1 MSRVFHGRVGCW
13 RFALVL
19 TVLFLGMGSGSS
31 SLPAQAQGACPI
43 EENRPQE
50 IVPLMHSIPVEG
62 TVRSTVGDLG
72 AFDTTQY
79 TIMVPST
86 PELDTGQAQLR
97 LELLNLTNR
106 NADIDLIVRVGQPVG
121 LALQG
126 GRCIIQAD
134 YFARSETGEETLTID
149 ANSEPPLQAATYYI
163 AVLNFEFDRP
173 GPQDYRLTA
182 QLTPPPL
189 PPCPE
194 CFLLPGEPRTGQAAP
209 QSLTPPDQQFLLEIP
224 TGTRI
229 LALSLVNQGTGMM
242 NLHVGVGHPVESTDG
257 SIAAEFSL
265 YDASGPFLISGGQ
278 LKGASLI
285 YVSIENPE
293 SFEQPFALTALLVP
307 NIHKLKTS
315 DVGQLFNGET
325 ANTTITD
332 GRLRAIIERQLET
345 GQGRLALTQ
354 YAISVSSAIQ
364 GLRVELT
371 GEVPSVL
378 RVHIRWAKPVEIA
391 DGRVVSDLSTSV
403 KELSGSIVLTGGLFQ
418 AGTYYVAVESM
429 GQEAQKY
436 TLTINAEGGS

>member
-1 MSRVFHGRVGCW
+1 MLTLFHWRVGNW
-13 RFALVL
+13 GFVLIL
-19 TVLFLGMGSGSS
+19 TVLFLGVGSGSS
-31 SLPAQAQGACPI
+31 LPTQAQGACPI

-50 IVPLMHSIPVEG
+50 IVPLMHNVPVEG
-62 TVRSTVGDLG
+62 TVRSTVGDVG

-79 TIMVPST
+79 TIDVPST
-86 PELDTGQAQLR
+86 PELDAGQAQLR

-121 LALQG
+121 LALEG
-126 GRCIIQAD
+126 GRCLIQAD
-134 YFARSETGEETLTID
+134 YLARSETGEETLTID
-149 ANSEPPLQAATYYI
+149 ANSEPPLQAVMYYI

-224 TGTRI
+224 TGTRT
-229 LALSLVNQGTGMM
+229 LALSLVKQGTGTL
-242 NLHVGVGHPVESTDG
+242 NLHVGVGRPVESQNGT
-257 SIAAEFSL
+257 IAADFSL
-265 YDASGPFLISGGQ
+265 YDVSGLFFISSGQ
-278 LKGASLI
+278 LKGTSLI
-285 YVSIENPE
+285 YFAVENPE

-307 NIHKLKTS
+307 NIRKVKASDFGQPFSADTASTS
-315 DVGQLFNGET
+315 IMDE
-325 ANTTITD
+325 
-332 GRLRAIIERQLET
+332 RLRAIIERQLKT

-403 KELSGSIVLTGGLFQ
+403 KELSGSMVLTGGLFP
-418 AGTYYVAVESM
+418 AGTYYVAVESI
-429 GQEAQKY
+429 GQEPQKY
-436 TLTINAEGGS
+436 TLTINVEGGS